1 MRPPMISRGHLGCW
15 THYCSHVGPSISLS
29 SHTGHACL
37 VQVSCVHGV
46 HGGMNSLILNV
57 VCKIVLGIGT
67 KLTEVLMIVE
77 GIGASGHHLAHV
89 VCFLSTENGY
99 V

>member
-1 MRPPMISRGHLGCW
+1 MRHPMISRGHLGCW
-15 THYCSHVGPSISLS
+15 THLCSQVGASISLS

-46 HGGMNSLILNV
+46 HGGMNSLILDV
-57 VCKIVLGIGT
+57 VCKVLGISR
-67 KLTEVLMIVE
+67 KLTKVFMVMES
-77 GIGASGHHLAHV
+77 IGASGHHLAHV
-89 VCFLSTENGY
+89 VCFLSTQNGH